1 MPYVKIIRVYRIKKA
16 LKERGSENLQNFF
29 GKALA
34 TLPVKASQGLYKGA
48 SQRPSAGNSI
58 VTQPSLLAIFSCRVV
73 SFAVSLLTIVI
84 YSIF

>member
-58 VTQPSLLAIFSCRVV
+58 VTSGLYLIKIKLNTKYCS
-73 SFAVSLLTIVI
+73 
-84 YSIF
+84 